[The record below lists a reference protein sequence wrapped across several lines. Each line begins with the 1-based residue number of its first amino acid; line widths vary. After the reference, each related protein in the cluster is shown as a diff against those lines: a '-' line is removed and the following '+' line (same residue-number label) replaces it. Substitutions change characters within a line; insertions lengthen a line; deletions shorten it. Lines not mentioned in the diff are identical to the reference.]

1 MRWARRLLWLALVG
15 AILVGGWRFA
25 SRNGADVQVDLLFVV
40 LAPTPLW
47 SVLLG
52 AFALG
57 VVAAGLAALWEVL
70 RLGMLSR
77 RYRRAMR
84 RLEAEVHELRNLPL
98 AAQPGGEDERLGEG
112 APRMRV
118 ASRDG

>member
-1 MRWARRLLWLALVG
+1 MRWARRVLWLALVG
-15 AILVGGWRFA
+15 ALLVGGWRFA
-25 SRNGADVQVDLLFVV
+25 SRNGAEVQVDLLFVE

-47 SVLLG
+47 TVLLG

-57 VVAAGLAALWEVL
+57 AAAAGLAALWEVL
-70 RLGMLSR
+70 RLGLVSR
-77 RYRRAMR
+77 RYRKAMR

-98 AAQPGGEDERLGEG
+98 AAEANGEEERRAEEV
-112 APRMRV
+112 PSMRV

>member
-1 MRWARRLLWLALVG
+1 MRWARRLLWLALVV
-15 AILVGGWRFA
+15 ALLVGGWRFA
-25 SRNGADVQVDLLFVV
+25 SRNGTAVEVDLLFVA

-47 SVLLG
+47 TALLA

-57 VVAAGLAALWEVL
+57 VGAAGLVALWEVL

-77 RYRRAMR
+77 RYRKAMR
-84 RLEAEVHELRNLPL
+84 RLEADVHELRNLPL
-98 AAQPGGEDERLGEG
+98 AAEADDGDERRAGE
-112 APRMRV
+112 APGMRV